1 MNFLNLMECHYS
13 KFCVSDL
20 VSDGL
25 QSMDMLRNAL
35 DSGLPVKGFQAELG
49 ACK

>member
-1 MNFLNLMECHYS
+1 MSMNLMECHYS
-13 KFCVSDL
+13 DFSVSDL

-25 QSMDMLRNAL
+25 KNMDLLKNAL
-35 DSGLPVKGFQAELG
+35 DSGLPVKGFQAELS